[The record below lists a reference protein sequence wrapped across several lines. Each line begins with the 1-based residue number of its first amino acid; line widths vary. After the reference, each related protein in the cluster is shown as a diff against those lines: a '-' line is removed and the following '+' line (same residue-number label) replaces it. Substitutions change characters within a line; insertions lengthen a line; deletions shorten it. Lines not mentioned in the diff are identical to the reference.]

1 MNFLEYYIILF
12 LFFYV
17 CVNFVIVF
25 DVYFKLVSIAIVL
38 NSYAKG
44 ILYWSEF
51 GLVKYMIIMTQIL
64 V

>member
-44 ILYWSEF
+44 ILY
-51 GLVKYMIIMTQIL
+51 
-64 V
+64 